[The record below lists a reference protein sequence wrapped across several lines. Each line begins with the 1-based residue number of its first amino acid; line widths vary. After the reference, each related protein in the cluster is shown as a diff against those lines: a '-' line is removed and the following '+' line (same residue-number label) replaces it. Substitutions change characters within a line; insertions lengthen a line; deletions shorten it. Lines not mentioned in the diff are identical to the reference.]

1 MSSTAVQAGTV
12 NIMTGGEQT
21 ARAVGALAD
30 GGYAVAWAGAGDG
43 NLVALQ
49 RFDAAGVKVGG
60 ETTLA
65 LDLRQHPDAALAVL
79 GDGSVVAAYT
89 AARSVPRDGYSMEVS
104 SVFAQRFDATGQP
117 LGGAYEV
124 GSLTRSSLAVDYK
137 IPREPGLLT
146 WPDGSWAVTWD
157 VVEVRGGQETS
168 VTGAL
173 ASFDS
178 RGEPVGRGA
187 RLFGAG
193 EPGAQASFA
202 TLPDGGLLF
211 VEQYVAGGESLVRF
225 TPSDSLERT
234 ATVATTPD
242 GRPLPA
248 ESILLALS
256 DGYVLW
262 SADGTQP
269 YLQLLDAGGAAV
281 SGATAAAHR
290 PHQAVA
296 LADGGFVLLWPT
308 PGQDASGAD
317 LVAQRFDAAG
327 TAVGGERRVDTNGGE
342 SLVAALADGGW
353 ALAWTAVGADGSLDV
368 FTQRFMDGGDPSGPP
383 VPAHSDAAGSTPGP
397 ARGEAIQ
404 GLTGDDLLHGTAG
417 DDTVDGGAGTD
428 TFVTDASLGSVQGYA
443 MVAGVLT
450 LTTASGI
457 DTLVNVERVRL
468 ADALFAFDTQ
478 APAGD
483 AAGGHVWQAA
493 AMYRAAFGTLPGQAD
508 LSRWTAQADGA
519 GDFGALGQG
528 MIDAYAPGAAS
539 ADVVAHLYRTLVGT
553 SPDDTIVQALAS
565 QFATGGD
572 ALAYAATLSLN
583 TDQMVGFTGSVQ
595 QLDPAWF

>member
-12 NIMTGGEQT
+12 NTITSGEQA

-30 GGYAVAWAGAGDG
+30 GGYAVAWSGAGDG

-65 LDLRQHPDAALAVL
+65 LDLRQHPDVALAVL
-79 GDGSVVAAYT
+79 GDGSVVAACT
-89 AARSVPRDGYSMEVS
+89 ATRSVPRDGYSMEVS

-124 GSLTRSSLAVDYK
+124 GSLTHSSLATGYK

-157 VVEVRGGQETS
+157 VVEVHAGQETS

-173 ASFDS
+173 ASFDA

-211 VEQYVAGGESLVRF
+211 IEQYVAGGESFVRF
-225 TPSDSLERT
+225 APSDSLERT
-234 ATVATTPD
+234 AAVVTTAD

-248 ESILLALS
+248 DSTLLALS

-269 YLQLLDAGGAAV
+269 YLQLLDAGGADA
-281 SGATAAAHR
+281 SSATAAAHA

-296 LADGGFVLLWPT
+296 LADGGFVLFWPT
-308 PGQDASGAD
+308 PGQDVSGDD

-327 TAVGGERRVDTNGGE
+327 TAVGGEQRVETNGGE
-342 SLVAALADGGW
+342 SLVTALADGGW
-353 ALAWTAVGADGSLDV
+353 ALAWTATGADGSLDV
-368 FTQRFMDGGDPSGPP
+368 FTQRFADTETASDP
-383 VPAHSDAAGSTPGP
+383 PAPADSDVAGSAAGP
-397 ARGEAIQ
+397 ARGAAIA
-404 GLTGDDLLHGTAG
+404 GLAGDDLLHGTGG
-417 DDTVDGGAGTD
+417 DDVVDGGAGTD
-428 TFVTDASLGSVQGYA
+428 TFVTDASPASLQGYEISG
-443 MVAGVLT
+443 GVLT

-457 DTLVNVERVRL
+457 DTLVNVERVQF
-468 ADALFAFDTQ
+468 ADSLFAMDTH
-478 APAGD
+478 APVGD

-493 AMYRAAFGTLPGQAD
+493 ALYRAAFAVLPGQAD
-508 LSRWTAQADGA
+508 LSRWTAQADDA
-519 GDFGALGQG
+519 GDLGALAQR
-528 MIDAYAPGAAS
+528 MVDAYVPGVSS
-539 ADVVAHLYRTLVGT
+539 ADLVAHLYRMLVGT
-553 SPDDTIVQALAS
+553 SADDATVQALAS

-572 ALAYAATLSLN
+572 ALEYAATLSLN

-595 QLDPAWF
+595 QLDPGWF

>member
-1 MSSTAVQAGTV
+1 MSSTAGQAETV
-12 NIMTGGEQT
+12 NSMTGGDQM

-43 NLVALQ
+43 GLVSVQ
-49 RFDAAGVKVGG
+49 RFDAAGMKVGG
-60 ETTLA
+60 EAMLA
-65 LDLRQHPDAALAVL
+65 LDLRQHPDTALAVL
-79 GDGSVVAAYT
+79 SDGSVVVAYT
-89 AARSVPRDGYSMEVS
+89 AMRSVPRDGYSMEVS

-117 LGGAYEV
+117 LGGASEV
-124 GSLTRSSLAVDYK
+124 GSLTHSSLAPDYK

-193 EPGAQASFA
+193 EPDARASFA

-211 VEQYVAGGESLVRF
+211 VEQYVAGGESFVRF

-234 ATVATTPD
+234 ATVATTAD
-242 GRPLPA
+242 GRPLPGD
-248 ESILLALS
+248 SILLALS

-281 SGATAAAHR
+281 GTATAAAHA

-296 LADGGFVLLWPT
+296 LADGGFVLFWPT

-317 LVAQRFDAAG
+317 LVAQRFDGAG
-327 TAVGGERRVDTNGGE
+327 VAVGGEQRVETNGGE
-342 SLVAALADGGW
+342 SLVTALPDGGW

-368 FTQRFMDGGDPSGPP
+368 FTQLFTDAVAPSGPP
-383 VPAHSDAAGSTPGP
+383 APADSDAAGNPASP
-397 ARGEAIQ
+397 ARGETVQ
-404 GLTGDDLLHGTAG
+404 GLAGDDLLHGTSG
-417 DDTVDGGAGTD
+417 NDTVDGAGGTD
-428 TFVTDASLGSVQGYA
+428 TFVIDASLASVLGYA
-443 MVAGVLT
+443 MADGVLT
-450 LTTASGI
+450 VTTASDT

-468 ADALFAFDTQ
+468 ADSLFALDTQ

-493 AMYRAAFGTLPGQAD
+493 ALYRAAFGVLPGQAD
-508 LSRWTAQADGA
+508 LSRWTAQADDA
-519 GDFGALGQG
+519 SSLGALAQR
-528 MIDAYAPGAAS
+528 MVDTYAPGATS
-539 ADVVAHLYRTLVGT
+539 AELVAHLYLMLVGT
-553 SPDDTIVQALAS
+553 SPDAATVQALAG

-583 TDQMVGFTGSVQ
+583 TDQMVGFTGRVQ
-595 QLDPAWF
+595 QLDPGWF

>member
-1 MSSTAVQAGTV
+1 MSGTAGQAGTV
-12 NIMTGGEQT
+12 NSITAGDQT

-43 NLVALQ
+43 SLVALQ
-49 RFDAAGVKVGG
+49 RFDAAGMKVGA
-60 ETTLA
+60 EATLA

-79 GDGSVVAAYT
+79 GDGSVVVAYT
-89 AARSVPRDGYSMEVS
+89 ATRSVPRDGDSMEVS
-104 SVFAQRFDATGQP
+104 SVFAQRFDAAGQL
-117 LGGAYEV
+117 LGGGYEA
-124 GSLTRSSLAVDYK
+124 GSLTHSSLAADYK

-157 VVEVRGGQETS
+157 VVEVRDGQETS

-211 VEQYVAGGESLVRF
+211 VEQYVAGDESLVRF

-234 ATVATTPD
+234 ATVATTAD

-248 ESILLALS
+248 DSILLALS

-281 SGATAAAHR
+281 GTAAAAAHA

-296 LADGGFVLLWPT
+296 LADGGFVLFWPT

-327 TAVGGERRVDTNGGE
+327 AVAGGEQRVETNGGE
-342 SLVAALADGGW
+342 PLVTALPDGGW

-368 FTQRFMDGGDPSGPP
+368 FTQRFADGGDPTDPP
-383 VPAHSDAAGSTPGP
+383 APADSDAAGNTPGP
-397 ARGEAIQ
+397 ARGETIQ

-428 TFVTDASLGSVQGYA
+428 TFVSEGSFASVQGYA
-443 MVAGVLT
+443 LANGVLT
-450 LTTASGI
+450 LTTADGI

-468 ADALFAFDTQ
+468 TDSLFALDTQ

-493 AMYRAAFGTLPGQAD
+493 ALYRAAFGTLPGQSD
-508 LSRWTAQADGA
+508 LSRWTAQADQA
-519 GDFGALGQG
+519 GDFGALAQK
-528 MIDAYAPGAAS
+528 MIDAYAPGASS
-539 ADVVAHLYRTLVGT
+539 ADVVAHLYRSLVGT
-553 SPDDTIVQALAS
+553 SPDDATVQSLAG
-565 QFATGGD
+565 QFASGGD
-572 ALAYAATLSLN
+572 ALAYAAALSLN
-583 TDQMVGFTGSVQ
+583 TEQMVGFTGSVQ
-595 QLDPAWF
+595 QLDPGWF